1 MMRAPLALACA
12 VLLAASPAFAG
23 DKPGKGNGHGNGNP
37 GNAERGGGGSGGSS
51 LSVQIQ
57 FTDVDRRAV
66 ADYYAPQIGAG
77 NCPPGLAKK
86 HNGCQPPGQAKQ
98 WQMGRPLPRDVIFY
112 AVPGALLARLPMPPE
127 GQKYVRVASD
137 ILLIT
142 VGTGLVMGAIE
153 DLGRIQ

>member
-12 VLLAASPAFAG
+12 VFLAASPAFAN
-23 DKPGKGNGHGNGNP
+23 DKPGKGNGHGSAGP
-37 GNAERGGGGSGGSS
+37 GNVQRSGGGSGGSS
-51 LSVQIQ
+51 VNLMIQ
-57 FTDVDRRAV
+57 FTDSDRRAV
-66 ADYYAPQIGAG
+66 ADYYGPQIGAG

-86 HNGCQPPGQAKQ
+86 HNGCQPPGQAKK
-98 WQMGRPLPRDVIFY
+98 WQMGRPLPRDVVFY
-112 AVPGALLARLPMPPE
+112 AVPNTLAMRLPIPPE

-142 VGTGLVMGAIE
+142 VGAGVVMGAIE